1 MVMLHQSWLQGTMQ
15 YITYIHEYLYTYPDF
30 VTIRFI
36 DWFEKLYF

>member
-15 YITYIHEYLYTYPDF
+15 YITYIHEIYTYPDF